1 MTEIDR
7 YLENIGMWRKT
18 SWSLIMVTMM
28 ILSTLAGMS
37 VALTDDSES
46 DWEDSVKRTTV
57 QTGDQYDQPY
67 RENANRGD
75 IASPFTHPALMDP
88 AYGDYGV
95 MYGKVSDLSLLDLRA
110 DGWTLHLE
118 ERIGDDHDNDGIDD
132 LNDLDDDND
141 GIYDLIERFDG
152 CFGTGPLDHD
162 NDGISDIEQ
171 VFTDGFNYPFGIE
184 ITSDFL
190 YVADLDF
197 VWKIPYKEGQLKN
210 DKDPIKLTKDNALG
224 DINGHRTRNI
234 VLLDNKIYIAIG
246 SRGNIGVE
254 DYPRAT
260 IQEFDLKTN
269 EQKNFATGL
278 RNPIG
283 LDVHP
288 VTKKLF
294 TVVNERDGMGDE
306 LVPDYF
312 AQVEEGDFFGWP
324 FFYLGHNEQPNLEKN
339 YFYFKNIE
347 QKKNKLVKKPEV
359 LFKSHSGPIDLIF
372 YNKKQFPKEFQSN
385 AFVALHGSWNSSKPS
400 GYMVVRIPFENNKPL
415 GYYESFVTGFWV
427 SDANRANVCGRPA
440 GLGVTKNGSL
450 LISDDIN
457 GVIYQIN
464 SN

>member
-1 MTEIDR
+1 MKSLLYKILFFLLIIGYSLAIPQPGEKYFVDID
-7 YLENIGMWRKT
+7 K
-18 SWSLIMVTMM
+18 
-28 ILSTLAGMS
+28 LAEPYATKS
-37 VALTDDSES
+37 VANTYKKLDSELCKLN
-46 DWEDSVKRTTV
+46 V
-57 QTGDQYDQPY
+57 
-67 RENANRGD
+67 
-75 IASPFTHPALMDP
+75 
-88 AYGDYGV
+88 
-95 MYGKVSDLSLLDLRA
+95 
-110 DGWTLHLE
+110 
-118 ERIGDDHDNDGIDD
+118 NDGFKVNIFAKNLQHPRNIKVAGNGDVFIVESNPGKIKI
-132 LNDLDDDND
+132 LRDN
-141 GIYDLIERFDG
+141 
-152 CFGTGPLDHD
+152 D

-260 IQEFDLKTN
+260 IQELDLKTN

>member
-1 MTEIDR
+1 M
-7 YLENIGMWRKT
+7 
-18 SWSLIMVTMM
+18 
-28 ILSTLAGMS
+28 
-37 VALTDDSES
+37 
-46 DWEDSVKRTTV
+46 
-57 QTGDQYDQPY
+57 
-67 RENANRGD
+67 
-75 IASPFTHPALMDP
+75 
-88 AYGDYGV
+88 
-95 MYGKVSDLSLLDLRA
+95 
-110 DGWTLHLE
+110 
-118 ERIGDDHDNDGIDD
+118 
-132 LNDLDDDND
+132 
-141 GIYDLIERFDG
+141 
-152 CFGTGPLDHD
+152 
-162 NDGISDIEQ
+162 
-171 VFTDGFNYPFGIE
+171 
-184 ITSDFL
+184 

-197 VWKIPYKEGQLKN
+197 VWKIHYKEGQLKN

-260 IQEFDLKTN
+260 IQELDLKTN

>member
-1 MTEIDR
+1 MKSLLYKILFFLLIIEYSLAIPQPGEKYFVDID
-7 YLENIGMWRKT
+7 K
-18 SWSLIMVTMM
+18 
-28 ILSTLAGMS
+28 LAEPYATKS
-37 VALTDDSES
+37 VANTYKKLDSELCKLN
-46 DWEDSVKRTTV
+46 V
-57 QTGDQYDQPY
+57 
-67 RENANRGD
+67 
-75 IASPFTHPALMDP
+75 
-88 AYGDYGV
+88 
-95 MYGKVSDLSLLDLRA
+95 
-110 DGWTLHLE
+110 
-118 ERIGDDHDNDGIDD
+118 NDGFKVNIFAKNLQHPRNIKVAGNGDVFIVESNPGKIKI
-132 LNDLDDDND
+132 LRDN
-141 GIYDLIERFDG
+141 
-152 CFGTGPLDHD
+152 D

-197 VWKIPYKEGQLKN
+197 VWKIPYKEGQLKS

>member
-1 MTEIDR
+1 MKSLLYKILFFLLIIEYSLAIPQPGEKYFVDID
-7 YLENIGMWRKT
+7 K
-18 SWSLIMVTMM
+18 
-28 ILSTLAGMS
+28 LAEPYATKS
-37 VALTDDSES
+37 VANTYKKLDSELCKLNVN
-46 DWEDSVKRTTV
+46 DGFKVNIFAKNL
-57 QTGDQYDQPY
+57 Q
-67 RENANRGD
+67 
-75 IASPFTHPALMDP
+75 HPRNI
-88 AYGDYGV
+88 
-95 MYGKVSDLSLLDLRA
+95 KVSGNGDVFIVESNPGKIKILR
-110 DGWTLHLE
+110 
-118 ERIGDDHDNDGIDD
+118 DN
-132 LNDLDDDND
+132 
-141 GIYDLIERFDG
+141 
-152 CFGTGPLDHD
+152 D

>member
-1 MTEIDR
+1 MKSLLYKILFFLLIIGYSLAIPQPGEKYFVDID
-7 YLENIGMWRKT
+7 K
-18 SWSLIMVTMM
+18 
-28 ILSTLAGMS
+28 LAEPYATKS
-37 VALTDDSES
+37 VANTYKKLDSELCKLN
-46 DWEDSVKRTTV
+46 V
-57 QTGDQYDQPY
+57 
-67 RENANRGD
+67 
-75 IASPFTHPALMDP
+75 
-88 AYGDYGV
+88 
-95 MYGKVSDLSLLDLRA
+95 
-110 DGWTLHLE
+110 
-118 ERIGDDHDNDGIDD
+118 NDGFKVNIFAKNLQHPRNIKVAGNGDVFIVESNPGKIKI
-132 LNDLDDDND
+132 LRDN
-141 GIYDLIERFDG
+141 
-152 CFGTGPLDHD
+152 D

-260 IQEFDLKTN
+260 IQEFNLKTN

>member
-1 MTEIDR
+1 MKSLLYKILFFLLIIEYSLAIPQPGEKYFVDID
-7 YLENIGMWRKT
+7 K
-18 SWSLIMVTMM
+18 
-28 ILSTLAGMS
+28 LAEPYATKS
-37 VALTDDSES
+37 VANTYKKLDSELCKLNVN
-46 DWEDSVKRTTV
+46 DGFKVNIFAKNL
-57 QTGDQYDQPY
+57 Q
-67 RENANRGD
+67 
-75 IASPFTHPALMDP
+75 HPRNI
-88 AYGDYGV
+88 
-95 MYGKVSDLSLLDLRA
+95 KVSGNGDVFIVESNPGKIKILR
-110 DGWTLHLE
+110 
-118 ERIGDDHDNDGIDD
+118 DN
-132 LNDLDDDND
+132 
-141 GIYDLIERFDG
+141 
-152 CFGTGPLDHD
+152 D

-171 VFTDGFNYPFGIE
+171 VFADGFNYPFGIE

-260 IQEFDLKTN
+260 IQEFNLKTN

>member
-1 MTEIDR
+1 MKSLLYKILFFLLIIGYSLAIPQPGEKYFVDID
-7 YLENIGMWRKT
+7 K
-18 SWSLIMVTMM
+18 
-28 ILSTLAGMS
+28 LAEPYATKS
-37 VALTDDSES
+37 VANTYKKLDSELCKLN
-46 DWEDSVKRTTV
+46 V
-57 QTGDQYDQPY
+57 
-67 RENANRGD
+67 
-75 IASPFTHPALMDP
+75 
-88 AYGDYGV
+88 
-95 MYGKVSDLSLLDLRA
+95 
-110 DGWTLHLE
+110 
-118 ERIGDDHDNDGIDD
+118 NDGFKVNIFAKNLQHPRNIKVAGNGDVFIVESNPGKIKI
-132 LNDLDDDND
+132 LRDN
-141 GIYDLIERFDG
+141 
-152 CFGTGPLDHD
+152 D

>member
-1 MTEIDR
+1 MKSLLYKLLFFLLIIGYSLAIPQPGEKYFVDID
-7 YLENIGMWRKT
+7 K
-18 SWSLIMVTMM
+18 
-28 ILSTLAGMS
+28 LAEPYATKS
-37 VALTDDSES
+37 VANTYKKLDSELCKLN
-46 DWEDSVKRTTV
+46 V
-57 QTGDQYDQPY
+57 
-67 RENANRGD
+67 
-75 IASPFTHPALMDP
+75 
-88 AYGDYGV
+88 
-95 MYGKVSDLSLLDLRA
+95 
-110 DGWTLHLE
+110 
-118 ERIGDDHDNDGIDD
+118 NDGFKVNIFAKNLQHPRNIKVAGNGDVFIVESNPGKIKI
-132 LNDLDDDND
+132 LRDN
-141 GIYDLIERFDG
+141 
-152 CFGTGPLDHD
+152 D

>member
-1 MTEIDR
+1 MKSLLYKILFFLLIIEYSLAIPQPGEKYFVDID
-7 YLENIGMWRKT
+7 K
-18 SWSLIMVTMM
+18 
-28 ILSTLAGMS
+28 LAEPYATKS
-37 VALTDDSES
+37 VANTYKKLDSELCKLN
-46 DWEDSVKRTTV
+46 V
-57 QTGDQYDQPY
+57 
-67 RENANRGD
+67 
-75 IASPFTHPALMDP
+75 
-88 AYGDYGV
+88 
-95 MYGKVSDLSLLDLRA
+95 
-110 DGWTLHLE
+110 
-118 ERIGDDHDNDGIDD
+118 NDGFKVNIFAKNLQHPRNIKVAGNGDVFIVESNPGKIKI
-132 LNDLDDDND
+132 LRDN
-141 GIYDLIERFDG
+141 
-152 CFGTGPLDHD
+152 D

-260 IQEFDLKTN
+260 IQELDLKTN
-269 EQKNFATGL
+269 EQKIFATGL

>member
-1 MTEIDR
+1 MKSLLYKILFFLLIIEYSLAIPQPGEKYFVDID
-7 YLENIGMWRKT
+7 K
-18 SWSLIMVTMM
+18 
-28 ILSTLAGMS
+28 LAEPYATKS
-37 VALTDDSES
+37 VANTYKKLDSELCKLN
-46 DWEDSVKRTTV
+46 V
-57 QTGDQYDQPY
+57 
-67 RENANRGD
+67 
-75 IASPFTHPALMDP
+75 
-88 AYGDYGV
+88 
-95 MYGKVSDLSLLDLRA
+95 
-110 DGWTLHLE
+110 
-118 ERIGDDHDNDGIDD
+118 NDGFKVNIFAKNLQHPRNIKVAGNGDVFIVESNPGKIKI
-132 LNDLDDDND
+132 LRDN
-141 GIYDLIERFDG
+141 
-152 CFGTGPLDHD
+152 D

-171 VFTDGFNYPFGIE
+171 VFADGFNYPFGIE

>member
-1 MTEIDR
+1 MKSLLYKILFFLLIIEYSLAIPQPGEKYFVDID
-7 YLENIGMWRKT
+7 K
-18 SWSLIMVTMM
+18 
-28 ILSTLAGMS
+28 LAEPYATKS
-37 VALTDDSES
+37 VANTYKKLDSELCKLN
-46 DWEDSVKRTTV
+46 V
-57 QTGDQYDQPY
+57 
-67 RENANRGD
+67 
-75 IASPFTHPALMDP
+75 
-88 AYGDYGV
+88 
-95 MYGKVSDLSLLDLRA
+95 
-110 DGWTLHLE
+110 
-118 ERIGDDHDNDGIDD
+118 NDGFKVNIFAKNLQHPRNIKVAGNGDVFIVESNPGKIKI
-132 LNDLDDDND
+132 LRDN
-141 GIYDLIERFDG
+141 
-152 CFGTGPLDHD
+152 D

-171 VFTDGFNYPFGIE
+171 VFADGFNYPFGIE

-197 VWKIPYKEGQLKN
+197 VWKIPYKEGQLKS

-260 IQEFDLKTN
+260 IQEFNLKTN

>member
-1 MTEIDR
+1 MKSLLYKILFFLLIIEYSLAIPQPGEKYFVDID
-7 YLENIGMWRKT
+7 K
-18 SWSLIMVTMM
+18 
-28 ILSTLAGMS
+28 LAEPYATKS
-37 VALTDDSES
+37 VANTYKKLDSELCKLN
-46 DWEDSVKRTTV
+46 V
-57 QTGDQYDQPY
+57 
-67 RENANRGD
+67 
-75 IASPFTHPALMDP
+75 
-88 AYGDYGV
+88 
-95 MYGKVSDLSLLDLRA
+95 
-110 DGWTLHLE
+110 
-118 ERIGDDHDNDGIDD
+118 NDGFKVNIFAKNLQHPRNIKVAGNGDVFIVESNPGKIKI
-132 LNDLDDDND
+132 LRDN
-141 GIYDLIERFDG
+141 
-152 CFGTGPLDHD
+152 D

-171 VFTDGFNYPFGIE
+171 VFADGFNYPFGIE

-260 IQEFDLKTN
+260 IQEFNLKTN